1 MYRVITKISFLTL
14 SLFCTLKATAQSDVD
29 SLKAIIANPKLH
41 DTTRLNNIALIIENL
56 YQNNEADVYT
66 NLMGSIA
73 RKNLAKKELSPILHK
88 RYTMYLAAYYNN
100 VSIQLEDKGDQR
112 ALDYLNKSIN
122 LYRSVEANDE
132 VYTSIVS
139 KGLLLS
145 RRKRYREA
153 IDCYFTAL
161 KYFEKN
167 TEENVDGISYVYTN
181 LGVLYGEQGQWHT
194 AINYLKKSI
203 DRINRKKPKLTVEDD
218 LQKCLMYYNIGSAYI
233 TLKDYAQA
241 RINFN
246 AALLLSKK
254 HNQNSFSS
262 FSLGKLGVI
271 DLHFKRLAEAEK
283 KLIKATEIAET
294 GEAKGFTLA
303 YLGDVYFEMK
313 EYQKAQAV
321 LKQALISL
329 KLSRREDLK
338 AKAYELLYKISK
350 INGDYKEAVSMLELY
365 NSIQDSTKTEEAKN
379 ELKQQQLE
387 YDYEKKEL
395 NYRLES
401 QKKTAA
407 KNNMLIGLSSV
418 VFLLLIGAYFLY
430 RNYRQKQAISN
441 FEKNELNQKML
452 LSQMNPHF
460 IFNSIDNIQSLIYNK
475 QDNDAINY
483 LTKFSKLTRQILEN
497 STENYITLSEELNMI
512 DNYLTIQQLLYNNK
526 FDFTLQ
532 VDETINAEM
541 ILIAPMLTQ
550 PFIENAIK
558 HGLKNKSEK
567 GLIKIH
573 FKLEENRLF
582 FEISDN
588 GEGFSTNEKTGENKS
603 LAMKITKERLR
614 NMSNKSD
621 FEIKTENIF
630 DDNNLVSGAKVLFEI
645 PYIYEN

>member
-1 MYRVITKISFLTL
+1 MIQ
-14 SLFCTLKATAQSDVD
+14 ANAQFEVD
-29 SLKAIIANPKLH
+29 SLKTIIANPKLH
-41 DTTRLNNIALIIENL
+41 DTTRLNNIALLIDNL
-56 YQNNEADVYT
+56 YQNDEANKYT

-73 RKNLAKKELSPILHK
+73 RKNLAKKNLNPILHK
-88 RYTMYLAAYYNN
+88 KYTIYLAAYYNN
-100 VSIQLEDKGDQR
+100 VSVQLEGKGDQKS
-112 ALDYLNKSIN
+112 LDYLNKSIN
-122 LYRSVEANDE
+122 LYRSVDSKDE

-161 KYFEKN
+161 RYFEKN
-167 TEENVDGISYVYTN
+167 EAENVDGISYVYTN
-181 LGVLYGEQGQWHT
+181 LGVLYGEQGQWRV
-194 AINYLKKSI
+194 AIKYLKKSI
-203 DRINRKKPKLTVEDD
+203 YFIERKAGKQSVEDE
-218 LQKCLMYYNIGSAYI
+218 LQKCTMYYNIGSAYI
-233 TLKDYAQA
+233 TLKEYKPAEINLKQA
-241 RINFN
+241 L
-246 AALLLSKK
+246 ALSTK
-254 HNQNSFSS
+254 HHQNSFSS

-271 DLHFKRLAEAEK
+271 DLHFKRLEDAEME
-283 KLIKATEIAET
+283 LIKATEIAET
-294 GEAKGFTLA
+294 AEAKGFTFY
-303 YLGDVYFEMK
+303 YLGEVYFEKK
-313 EYQKAQAV
+313 EYQKAEAN
-321 LKQALISL
+321 LKQALEFLKIS
-329 KLSRREDLK
+329 KRDGLK
-338 AKAYELLYKISK
+338 AKAYQLLYKIDK
-350 INGDYKEAVSMLELY
+350 KNGNYKEAVLMLELY

-379 ELKQQQLE
+379 ELKQQQME

-401 QKKTAA
+401 QQKAAA

-532 VDETINAEM
+532 VDETIDAEM

-567 GLIKIH
+567 GLIRIQ
-573 FKLEENRLF
+573 FKFEENRLF

-588 GEGFSTNEKTGENKS
+588 GEGFSTTEKTGENKS

-614 NMSNKSD
+614 NMSNKID